1 MSIVNIFQL
10 PEQPPKAAI
19 YDREPFTFLGELA
32 DVIKSHGMRIEA
44 VQVVSI
50 QDRLKVTI
58 DVVGEVMIY
67 IFDKG
72 SIAFINDNSHL
83 VYYTESELTE
93 MGYTLN
99 PKDVINF
106 YEGFQ

>member
-1 MSIVNIFQL
+1 M
-10 PEQPPKAAI
+10 
-19 YDREPFTFLGELA
+19 
-32 DVIKSHGMRIEA
+32 IKSHGMRIEA

-50 QDRLKVTI
+50 EYRLKVTI

-83 VYYTESELTE
+83 VYYTESELVE
-93 MGYTLN
+93 MGYTLD
-99 PKDVINF
+99 PKDLINF